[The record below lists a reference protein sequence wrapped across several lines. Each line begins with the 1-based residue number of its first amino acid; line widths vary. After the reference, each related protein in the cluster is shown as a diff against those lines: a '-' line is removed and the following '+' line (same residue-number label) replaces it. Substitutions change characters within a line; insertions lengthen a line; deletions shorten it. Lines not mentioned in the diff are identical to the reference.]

1 MYLMLKSLN
10 SLYKSRIAKNG
21 QNAYAVSGDIGST
34 VREMNPQIEEKSIA
48 VDYHGTLN
56 IDGNVNEVLKNK
68 LIELKNMGYHIFIH
82 TSGITD
88 SPGAINGITNWLQ
101 VNEIPYDEVW
111 QRAGKPDC
119 SAYIDDKSIRP
130 NEIGNSEV

>member
-1 MYLMLKSLN
+1 MLKSLN
-10 SLYKSRIAKNG
+10 RLYKDRISKNG

-56 IDGNVNEVLKNK
+56 IDGAVNEVLKNK
-68 LIELKNMGYHIFIH
+68 LIELKNLGYHIFIH
-82 TSGITD
+82 TAGITD

-101 VNEIPYDEVW
+101 VNEIPYDEIW
-111 QRAGKPDC
+111 QRAGKPD
-119 SAYIDDKSIRP
+119 AGIYVDDKSIRP

>member
-1 MYLMLKSLN
+1 MLKTLN

-56 IDGNVNEVLKNK
+56 IDGAVNEVLKNK

-101 VNEIPYDEVW
+101 VNEIPYDEIW
-111 QRAGKPDC
+111 QRSGKPNAD
-119 SAYIDDKSIRP
+119 AYIDDKSIRP